1 MVTMLH
7 FQLRTLCCEVFGSI
21 QVCSNLCLI
30 TLFRASCSP
39 NSARLS
45 LVATVCKLVPWEH
58 MFIENDRAEKDGG
71 LFALFRISVCQYK
84 LNLYAKETYYAY
96 LKVYTTANPQ
106 TCICSCKIQPLST
119 VKLLYTNQ
127 ALCKMSI

>member
-1 MVTMLH
+1 
-7 FQLRTLCCEVFGSI
+7 
-21 QVCSNLCLI
+21 
-30 TLFRASCSP
+30 
-39 NSARLS
+39 
-45 LVATVCKLVPWEH
+45 

-119 VKLLYTNQ
+119 VKLLYCIIHQYGFVQNFYMI
-127 ALCKMSI
+127 LSVKHLMIRKMSALSFVINQRLLTGCGILV